1 MGASLSVF
9 KIINLDK
16 NKFIKEEVSSLVQK
30 SLADFPDLD
39 LSSELGSAKSVL
51 KFLTYDDKN
60 NRVTYNAVHYSDTIN
75 RPVRVFLDE
84 IEESLSEIRPT
95 AEVIEKKAPSR
106 RGTQILENGYQEVFT
121 FDVIIDFNTSEIF
134 IFTKKSIAHSFMSRF
149 KKSRKLDYE
158 HIYFDLSKIDEL
170 PELDNVWGVWEDST
184 GRCKRKAYFGTEVHK
199 EDGIS
204 KANITSYNVEFEY
217 GNDIRDL
224 IIAKECRISSNSS
237 LMTNADL
244 FKIYLRLK
252 EGLKKE

>member
-9 KIINLDK
+9 KILNIDK
-16 NKFIKEEVSSLVQK
+16 NKFMKEEVSSQVQK
-30 SLADFPDLD
+30 TFADLD
-39 LSSELGSAKSVL
+39 LSSELGSAKSLL
-51 KFLTYDDKN
+51 KFLSYDDIHD
-60 NRVTYNAVHYSDTIN
+60 RVTYNAIHYSDTIN

-84 IEESLSEIRPT
+84 IEDSLSEISPT
-95 AEVIEKKAPSR
+95 EVIEKKAPSR
-106 RGTQILENGYQEVFT
+106 RGTQVLENGYQEVFM
-121 FDVIIDFNTSEIF
+121 FDVIIDFKTSEVF

-149 KKSRKLDYE
+149 RKSRKLDFE

-170 PELDNVWGVWEDST
+170 PELDNVWGVWEDSS

-204 KANITSYNVEFEY
+204 KENITSYNVEFEY
-217 GNDIRDL
+217 ENNIRDL

-244 FKIYLRLK
+244 LKIYLYLK
-252 EGLKKE
+252 EGLKKES